1 MAGVVAAR
9 RVGRCRHGR
18 GGVRH
23 GTGAS
28 DVVGVRPVH
37 GVEYIAA
44 DLIVGIESG
53 AEAEKL
59 ARAPGVADVVHLGVL
74 GRVFY
79 ISDGRLT
86 PFPTEVTF
94 GVSDGRYFTDV
105 ERPRFAE
112 GRRWE
117 HGAAEA
123 VVNPAFVARTGL
135 DVGDRLQ
142 VVAISDEVFER
153 FHRPEDLQAA
163 FDADRSIG
171 RTMGERRDGACS
183 TPTLCLLSRADW
195 TQGAASTVPSARPE
209 LGSPARGA
217 VRALGAHA
225 TNSW

>member
-1 MAGVVAAR
+1 MRLLRAPTVGPALVVLRADMRRRWRGWLLLGVSVGVAAGVVFAALAGAR
-9 RVGRCRHGR
+9 RTSSAFDRFTEWSH
-18 GGVRH
+18 
-23 GTGAS
+23 
-28 DVVGVRPVH
+28 
-37 GVEYIAA
+37 AA

-59 ARAPGVADVVHLGVL
+59 VRAPGVADVVHLGVL
-74 GRVFY
+74 GSPPVFY

-86 PFPTEVTF
+86 AFPTEVTF

-117 HGAAEA
+117 YGAAEA

-142 VVAISDEVFER
+142 VVAISDEVSER

-171 RTMGERRDGACS
+171 RTTEVTIVGRVVSWCRC
-183 TPTLCLLSRADW
+183 
-195 TQGAASTVPSARPE
+195 RP
-209 LGSPARGA
+209 
-217 VRALGAHA
+217 
-225 TNSW
+225 